1 MTELIVDG
9 NTYDTDTLPDEVKAT
24 VASIRFAERE
34 IQTLESRIAVAKT
47 AIGVYSST
55 LKGLLADVPPL
66 TKSATE
72 RAEPSG
78 DE

>member
-24 VASIRFAERE
+24 VASIKFVERE

-55 LKGLLADVPPL
+55 LKGLLTDVQPL
-66 TKSATE
+66 KESANGP
-72 RAEPSG
+72 AEPSE